1 VRSQGD
7 SNRVRLTGAMARP
20 LVPSLR
26 TIGQR
31 FPSSETHPCLWRP
44 CHGPERM
51 GLVLGDLH
59 ESISAMIRDILGAGE
74 VTVAFG
80 PPTSPGQPPEAPIV
94 SLWLSDIREE
104 KTGRGSDRLPT
115 RGEDGMVTGWRPPV
129 RKYRLGY
136 LLTVLAASYGL
147 EIDMIG
153 ELLRSLGGIDG
164 LPEACRRGWLADDA
178 EPVRVDLACPDHSVA
193 EGWGLWSALGLEPRT
208 GLFLVITVSVRS
220 NQLEPAAPPVTRRQL
235 SADGQFS
242 GGVAS
247 EVIEP
252 ARRDQALVAR
262 ARGTVHE
269 G

>member
-1 VRSQGD
+1 
-7 SNRVRLTGAMARP
+7 
-20 LVPSLR
+20 
-26 TIGQR
+26 
-31 FPSSETHPCLWRP
+31 
-44 CHGPERM
+44 M